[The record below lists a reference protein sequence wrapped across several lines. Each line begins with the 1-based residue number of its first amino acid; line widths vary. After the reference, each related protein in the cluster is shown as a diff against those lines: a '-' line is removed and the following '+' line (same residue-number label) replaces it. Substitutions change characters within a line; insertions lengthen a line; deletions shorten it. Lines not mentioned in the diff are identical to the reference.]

1 MEKYFVAD
9 SYINFEFDVDKAYKN
24 NYGKLVVDAKNKCDR
39 CNGSGIAISHIENGC
54 PIPYMN
60 DGGICYACNGKGI
73 FVKTIR
79 LYTEKEK
86 AAAARAKER
95 AAERKVEQ
103 KLAAAEQKKAE
114 WLEREGFGEQG
125 TTTIYIAEDSYSRKD
140 ELKANGWKYSTFI
153 GWHTS
158 FENAHKDNLYP
169 DESLVTLSWED
180 LVSFNIYGEGFWL
193 SRAKAYVDS
202 IKEAH
207 KPKSASEWVG
217 LEKEKISNLSVVV
230 KRITGF
236 QGQFGWTSVVT
247 FLHNENELV
256 WMTSTGLKFAEGDHL
271 SMSATVKEH
280 KDYKGT
286 KQTVVKNCKFK

>member
-1 MEKYFVAD
+1 MEYFVAD
-9 SYINFEFDVDKAYKN
+9 SYTGYELVGTPFDKN
-24 NYGKLVVDAKNKCDR
+24 GKLYSKARTKCDR
-39 CNGSGIAISHIENGC
+39 CVKGVYVSRVENGHIVPHPHANGVC
-54 PIPYMN
+54 FS
-60 DGGICYACNGKGI
+60 CNGAGYITKE
-73 FVKTIR
+73 VR

-86 AAAARAKER
+86 AAATRAKER
-95 AAERKVEQ
+95 EAERKVEA

-125 TTTIYIAEDSYSRKD
+125 TTTIYIAADSYDRKD
-140 ELKANGWKYSTFI
+140 ELKANGWKYSTLI

-158 FENAHKDNLYP
+158 FENAHKDDLYP
-169 DESLVTLSWED
+169 ATSLVTLPWEE

-193 SRAKAYVDS
+193 SGTKAYVES

-207 KPKSASEWVG
+207 KPKSASEWIG

-236 QGQFGWTSVVT
+236 QSQFGWTSVVT

-280 KDYKGT
+280 KEYKGT